1 MDVISTDKV
10 APEERFAFWREVSSK
25 VWVPYDAHCDP
36 HLLQRFQ
43 AQVAISELGPVR
55 ATLLTTTPHAVRRTP
70 KLIRQAD
77 PEAFL
82 VTCTLRGHAMMEQ
95 DGRQADFAVGDLGL
109 YDSSRPYLAGL
120 LPAAEPSQLL
130 ILRFPRSSL
139 PLPPRDLRD
148 LTAVRMPGERGI
160 GALSSRILRQ
170 LARHLPELTA
180 SETSRLS
187 ALAVEVLTL
196 ALAGALD
203 TDSLVPARTRQ
214 RALTAQIHAFIQDH
228 LGDPQLTPGTIA
240 AAHHISR
247 SHLHRLFHRQGQT
260 VAGYVRQRRLEQCRR
275 DLADPRLAAHPIH
288 AIAARWGFSSPAH
301 FSQTFRDAYGL
312 SPREFRRQSETGYAD

>member
-1 MDVISTDKV
+1 MDVVSTDKIPP
-10 APEERFAFWREVSSK
+10 AERFAFWREVSSK
-25 VWVPYDAHCDP
+25 VWVPYDARCET
-36 HLLQRFQ
+36 HLEQRFQ
-43 AQVAISELGPVR
+43 AQVAISELGPVQ
-55 ATLLTTTPHAVRRTP
+55 ATLMTSTPHSVRRTP

-82 VTCTLRGHAMMEQ
+82 VTCTIRGPAMMEQ
-95 DGRQADFAVGDLGL
+95 DGRQVDLGVGDLGL

-120 LPAAEPSQLL
+120 LPAAEPSRLV

-139 PLPPRDLRD
+139 PLPPHDLRD
-148 LTAVRMPGERGI
+148 LTGIRIPGDRGI

-187 ALAVEVLTL
+187 ALTLDVLTL

-203 TDSLVPARTRQ
+203 SESLLPPRTRQ

-228 LGDPQLTPGTIA
+228 LGDPHLTPDTIA

-247 SHLHRLFHRQGQT
+247 SYLHKLFHRQGHT
-260 VAGYVRQRRLEQCRR
+260 VTGYIRECRLQQCRR
-275 DLADPRLAAHPIH
+275 DLAAPHLAAHPIH
-288 AIAARWGFSSPAH
+288 EIAARWGFTSPAH
-301 FSQTFRDAYGL
+301 FSQAFRSAYGL
-312 SPREFRRQSETGYAD
+312 SPREFRQQ